1 MDTIGYDVAIENTPA
16 PAKRGERTKGEITM
30 YALTVKQQTI
40 TSNSIDYLWHIS
52 RKLRRRGYAMIHLYR
67 IEK

>member
-1 MDTIGYDVAIENTPA
+1 M
-16 PAKRGERTKGEITM
+16 KGERTM

-67 IEK
+67 IAKQPPVPTTPPAATDTQNE

>member
-1 MDTIGYDVAIENTPA
+1 M
-16 PAKRGERTKGEITM
+16 KGERTM

-67 IEK
+67 IAK